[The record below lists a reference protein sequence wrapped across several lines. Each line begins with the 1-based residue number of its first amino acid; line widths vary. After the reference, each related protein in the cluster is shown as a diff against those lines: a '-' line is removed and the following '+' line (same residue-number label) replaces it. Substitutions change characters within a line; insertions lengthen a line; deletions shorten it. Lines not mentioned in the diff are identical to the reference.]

1 MLKKNNC
8 HIGHRERLRR
18 KYISNDET
26 YFNDHEILE
35 LLLFYSVPRGDTNET
50 AHLLLERFGSVE
62 GIARAG
68 IDELREVKGVGE
80 SSAMLLKLTLSLA
93 RRISKPDIDRGQR
106 VGSIENMAL
115 MARHYTMYSPNE
127 LLYASFLDASGR
139 LIDTSLVSCGSVTEV
154 KPVTRVIIENCMLKH
169 ACSVIIF
176 HNHPCGS
183 VSPSEADIAFTRALE
198 RELAMIGAR
207 LREHI
212 IVNER
217 EYFAILDYIDGSV
230 AGRTDFESFRA
241 DKAY

>member
-1 MLKKNNC
+1 MLKKTNC
-8 HIGHRERLRR
+8 HVGHRERLRL
-18 KYISNDET
+18 KYISTDET

-35 LLLFYSVPRGDTNET
+35 LLLFYSVPREDTNGT
-50 AHLLLERFGSVE
+50 AHLLLERFGSIE

-68 IDELREVKGVGE
+68 IDELQEVRGVGE
-80 SSAMLLKLTLSLA
+80 RSAMLLKLALSLA
-93 RRISKPDIDRGQR
+93 RRMSKPDIDRGQR
-106 VGSIENMAL
+106 VDGVEDMAL

-139 LIDTSLVSCGSVTEV
+139 LIDTSLIGCGSVAEV
-154 KPVTRVIIENCMLKH
+154 KPVTRVIIEMCMLKH

-183 VSPSEADIAFTRALE
+183 VSPSDADIAFTRDLA
-198 RELAMIGAR
+198 RELEMIGAR

-217 EYFAILDYIDGSV
+217 EYFAVLNYLDGFG
-230 AGRTDFESFRA
+230 GRTDFESFRVN
-241 DKAY
+241 KLY